1 MPGTGLGR
9 LPFDVAAQGFLTTG
23 NESSLPML
31 LASNFILNACER
43 AEQYRIVRVQD
54 GVRR

>member
-9 LPFDVAAQGFLTTG
+9 LPFDVAALGFCAVG

-31 LASNFILNACER
+31 LASNFVLNACER
-43 AEQYRIVRVQD
+43 AEQYHIVRL
-54 GVRR
+54 